1 MLEDAYRE
9 AIDAFNRRDLPGCP
23 AVFRSNFALASRR
36 SLVGDT
42 FCRGREA
49 ADNWWADLQDAW
61 EHLDVEVQEV
71 RRVAPD
77 QTLAVIV
84 LDGRGRGSGLEV
96 REAHA
101 HLVDWRDGKWLRL
114 RYVDREEAERELKA
128 LD

>member
-9 AIDAFNRRDLPGCP
+9 AIDAFNRRDLPGWL
-23 AVFRSNFALASRR
+23 ALIDDDFDLESRFSR
-36 SLVGDT
+36 VGDT
-42 FCRGREA
+42 FYRGREA
-49 ADNWWADLQDAW
+49 VENWWADLQDAW

-77 QTLAVIV
+77 QTLALVV